1 MTDDASHDDPP
12 DGLQA
17 LLLAGIAGLRTVLD
31 LAERAARDPK
41 GAAQVVNSLATFAKL
56 AFEQVG
62 APASPAAPTAPVAPT
77 ATPTDSSGDASQT
90 TQTTQTTQDK
100 PDDGQGEGD

>member
-1 MTDDASHDDPP
+1 MTDDASHDNSP

-41 GAAQVVNSLATFAKL
+41 GAAQVVNSLASFAKL

-62 APASPAAPTAPVAPT
+62 TPAATPTDAATPT
-77 ATPTDSSGDASQT
+77 PTPTDSSGET
-90 TQTTQTTQDK
+90 TQSK

>member
-1 MTDDASHDDPP
+1 MTDDASDDKNP

-31 LAERAARDPK
+31 LAERAARDPQ
-41 GAAQVVNSLATFAKL
+41 GAAQVVNSLAAFAKL

-62 APASPAAPTAPVAPT
+62 SPSAPPADAESGQGTQ
-77 ATPTDSSGDASQT
+77 ATNST
-90 TQTTQTTQDK
+90 T
-100 PDDGQGEGD
+100 DDGQGGGD